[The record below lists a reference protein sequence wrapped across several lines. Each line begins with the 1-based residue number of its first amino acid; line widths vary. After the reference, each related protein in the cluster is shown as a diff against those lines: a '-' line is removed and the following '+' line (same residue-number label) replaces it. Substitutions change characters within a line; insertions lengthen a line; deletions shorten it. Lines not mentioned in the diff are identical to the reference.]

1 MKTQKYGK
9 NTNGKQRYFCKDCHI
24 YFQIYRSI
32 NRSKLKEIWIRF
44 VWHRQTLKYLSREY
58 GYSRKHL
65 QQLFKTLTISKPQ
78 IIPEPI
84 VLIADCTFFTRY
96 DGLCIFYASNLKKV
110 ISYSAIRTESKAV
123 YRNLKNKIE
132 IQGFKI
138 KAVVIDGRRGVKEVF
153 SQTPIQMCQFHQI
166 SIIRRYITKKPR
178 LEAGKELKN
187 LVYTLCKS
195 NKEKF
200 ISEFQNWSSKWND
213 FLKEKTF
220 KEDGSWH
227 YTHQRLR
234 SARGSI
240 KSNIPYLF
248 TFEKYPELNIP
259 NTTNELESI
268 NAKLKNLL
276 YVHSGYKH
284 ELKTKIIQEI
294 LRKKPAIFD
303 L

>member
-1 MKTQKYGK
+1 MNTQKYGI
-9 NTNGKQRYFCKDCHI
+9 NANGKQRYFCKDCHI

-32 NRSKLKEIWIRF
+32 NHTKLKEIWARY

-65 QQLFKTLTISKPQ
+65 QQLFKTLRISKPQ
-78 IIPEPI
+78 VAPIPI
-84 VLIADCTFFTRY
+84 VLIADCTFFSRY
-96 DGLCIFYASNLKKV
+96 DGLCIFYAANIKKV
-110 ISYSAIRTESKAV
+110 ISYSSIRTESKAV
-123 YRNLKNKIE
+123 YKNLKNKIVG
-132 IQGFKI
+132 QGFDI
-138 KAVVIDGRRGVKEVF
+138 KAVVIDGRKGVKEVF
-153 SQTPIQMCQFHQI
+153 SQIPIQMCQFHQI

-178 LEAGKELKN
+178 LGAGKELKN
-187 LVYTLCKS
+187 LVYNLCKS
-195 NKEKF
+195 NEEKF
-200 ISEFQNWSSKWND
+200 ISEFQNWCLKWNE

-234 SARGSI
+234 SARRSI
-240 KSNIPYLF
+240 KSNLPYLF

-276 YVHSGYKH
+276 YVHGGYNH
-284 ELKTKIIQEI
+284 DLKIKIIEEI
-294 LRKKPAIFD
+294 LWKKPAIFD